1 MTETTIRPIVE
12 AFYKASAERDIETAL
27 SFIDDNV
34 DWLVQG
40 PIDVFAFFGLRR
52 GKAAVLEGYREVG
65 RRLDITGYDVE
76 ALLVDAD
83 RTAALIRLTAILI
96 ATGKVMSVR
105 TSQFARF
112 RNGKIVEMRAV
123 VDSYDMVEQ
132 ALGRPLDVSS
142 SDASLVP
149 VD

>member
-1 MTETTIRPIVE
+1 MTETTIRPIAE

-27 SFIDDNV
+27 AFIDDHV

-40 PIDVFAFFGLRR
+40 PIDVFAFFGQRC
-52 GKAAVLEGYREVG
+52 GKAAVMEGYREVG

-76 ALLVDAD
+76 SLLVDGD
-83 RTAALIRLTAILI
+83 RTAALIRLTAIVV

-112 RNGKIVEMRAV
+112 RNRKTSRCGPWSTATTW
-123 VDSYDMVEQ
+123 
-132 ALGRPLDVSS
+132 SS
-142 SDASLVP
+142 RLSGDRST
-149 VD
+149 

>member
-27 SFIDDNV
+27 SFIDDDV

-52 GKAAVLEGYREVG
+52 GKAAVLEGYREIG

-76 ALLVDAD
+76 SLLVDAD
-83 RTAALIRLTAILI
+83 RTAALIRLTAILV